1 MQVGRY
7 CRGSEYLDV
16 LVKLPFIIIL
26 AVRMS
31 TGNTEISAGIIA
43 GNYFIRFT
51 YSVLISQCQ
60 ISIQSGRSLSTY
72 IYNK

>member
-60 ISIQSGRSLSTY
+60 NLCTVWPIFEHIHIQ
-72 IYNK
+72 

>member
-31 TGNTEISAGIIA
+31 TGKTEISAGIIS
-43 GNYFIRFT
+43 GNYFIHFT

-60 ISIQSGRSLSTY
+60 NLYTVWPIFEHIHIQ
-72 IYNK
+72 